1 MSDFLKK
8 QKQIS
13 EIFKKYQLQGT
24 KMWTYETASHDL
36 QYQIGKLSKCI
47 LQLGNFRYRDN
58 SSDEKI
64 KENLSDELVDI
75 IAEVLFIANELSI
88 DLDKAWDKM
97 IETDEQKIDKRK

>member
-47 LQLGNFRYRDN
+47 LQLKNYRYRDN
-58 SSDEKI
+58 LSDEKI

-75 IAEVLFIANELSI
+75 IAEALFIANELNI

-97 IETDEQKIDKRK
+97 IESDEQKIDDRK